1 MNRASLIFSAVV
13 VVGLLTVAAFV
24 PHGARLDLA
33 AAGAPAEVHAEDGV
47 TVVIDNFSFMAPT
60 LTIPAGTKVTWINH
74 DDVPHTIVSTE
85 QKFKSKAIDTD
96 EKFSFVFTDPGTF
109 PYFCSIHPKMV
120 ANVVVTAK
128 KSVTAEK

>member
-1 MNRASLIFSAVV
+1 MTRSSLVFSAVV
-13 VVGLLTVAAFV
+13 AVGLLGVAAFV
-24 PHGARLDLA
+24 PHGGLLNLNA
-33 AAGAPAEVHAEDGV
+33 AVAPAEVNAEDGV

-60 LTIPAGTKVTWINH
+60 LTVPVGTKVTWINH

-96 EKFSFVFTDPGTF
+96 EKFSYVFSDAGTF

-120 ANVVVTAK
+120 ANIVVTAK
-128 KSVTAEK
+128 KAVTAEK